1 MPLPVP
7 PGTPTPEGE
16 DAVICARC
24 QKPIPPGKPY
34 DKYIPDSGTGTAPT
48 VYLHAELCKKVP
60 HQSVPES
67 MESTRY

>member
-1 MPLPVP
+1 M
-7 PGTPTPEGE
+7 
-16 DAVICARC
+16 ICARC